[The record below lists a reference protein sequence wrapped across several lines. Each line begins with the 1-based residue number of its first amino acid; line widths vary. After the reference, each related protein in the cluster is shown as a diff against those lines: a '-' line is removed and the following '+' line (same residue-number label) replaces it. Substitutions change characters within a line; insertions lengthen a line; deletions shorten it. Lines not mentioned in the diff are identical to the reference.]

1 MKNLK
6 DFINESRI
14 NEDIDDNLF
23 WLLDKWFERNENQ
36 KSEFISIL
44 VQCRQ
49 EGDKVSI
56 DNLKKL
62 LHNTELKKDLK
73 EFINFL
79 SNDLEPQN
87 NKDYLYEL
95 KQVIEVV
102 IGKKE
107 NNKYLEN
114 NKETQV
120 SEKLIINKNTKID
133 KYHYHPKDKD
143 ELFDLVHKLIK
154 ERGEKADL
162 NDIDTSKIDNMSGI
176 FLNSDFNGDISEWD
190 VSNVKNMLL
199 MFNSSKFDGDLS
211 KWDVSNVTN
220 MVSMFAKS
228 EFTGKNGDISNWD
241 VSKVKATNNMFK
253 STNFNQDISKWDV
266 RSLTTMGYMFKDCPI
281 EKNPPKWYKS
291 K

>member
-14 NEDIDDNLF
+14 NEDVDDNLF

-49 EGDKVSI
+49 EGDKVNI

-87 NKDYLYEL
+87 NKNYLYEL
-95 KQVIEVV
+95 KQVVEVV

-107 NNKYLEN
+107 KNKYLDEN
-114 NKETQV
+114 QIT
-120 SEKLIINKNTKID
+120 EKLIINKNIKI
-133 KYHYHPKDKD
+133 KEYNYHPKSTT
-143 ELFDLVHKLIK
+143 ELRKILWDLLEK
-154 ERGEKADL
+154 RGENADL
-162 NDIDTSKIDNMSGI
+162 NDIDTSKITFMDSL
-176 FLNSDFNGDISEWD
+176 FSDSDFNGDISQWD
-190 VSNVKNMLL
+190 VSNVEDMDF
-199 MFNSSKFDGDLS
+199 MFYNS
-211 KWDVSNVTN
+211 N
-220 MVSMFAKS
+220 
-228 EFTGKNGDISNWD
+228 FTGENGDISNWD
-241 VSKVKATNNMFK
+241 VSKVEHMKDMFLK
-253 STNFNQDISKWDV
+253 SP
-266 RSLTTMGYMFKDCPI
+266 L
-281 EKNPPKWYKS
+281 EKNPPKWYKL
-291 K
+291 